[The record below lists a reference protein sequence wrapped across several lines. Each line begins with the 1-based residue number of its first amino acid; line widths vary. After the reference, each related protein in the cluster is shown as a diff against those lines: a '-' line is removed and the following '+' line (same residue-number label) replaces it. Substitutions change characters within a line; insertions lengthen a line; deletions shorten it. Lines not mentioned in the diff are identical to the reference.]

1 MNNQH
6 RQITLGDSKADTGET
21 KGLSLPVERRV
32 GECFRPVDQ
41 FIQDQTSGILLL
53 IIATSAAMV
62 MVNSSWHD
70 EYRALETL
78 ELGIS
83 AGNFELKYSLHHW
96 VTDGL
101 MVGLLLGK
109 PLGIFP
115 ATALCL
121 RLGLGELPTGMK
133 LCDIAAIGL
142 LAGMGFTMSVFIGIM
157 SFGNSPETLLHTKTG
172 IMMATLLAGI
182 AGLSWLWINARNAP
196 GKSAT

>member
-6 RQITLGDSKADTGET
+6 KQITLGDSKADTGVT

-142 LAGMGFTMSVFIGIM
+142 LAGMGF
-157 SFGNSPETLLHTKTG
+157 GNSPETLLHTKTG